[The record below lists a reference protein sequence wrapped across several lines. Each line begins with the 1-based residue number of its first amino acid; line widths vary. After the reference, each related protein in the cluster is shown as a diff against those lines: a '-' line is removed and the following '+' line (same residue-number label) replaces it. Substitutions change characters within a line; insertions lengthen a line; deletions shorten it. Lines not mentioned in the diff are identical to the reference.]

1 MRDEQNIARARSL
14 RRASNLPEQTAWRAL
29 RGLRDHGWPVR
40 RQHAIGRVIVDFA
53 IVRARLAI
61 EIDGS
66 IHQRDDVAAH
76 DGARDAAL
84 AAAGWRILRVP
95 ARTALSGDALLARV
109 RLALASHGP
118 SP

>member
-14 RRASNLPEQTAWRAL
+14 RRRANLPEQTAWRAL
-29 RGLRDHGWPVR
+29 RDLRDHGWPVR
-40 RQHAIGRVIVDFA
+40 RQHPVGGIIVDFA

-61 EIDGS
+61 EIDGA
-66 IHQRDDVAAH
+66 IHERDDVAAR
-76 DGARDAAL
+76 DAARDAAL
-84 AAAGWRILRVP
+84 AAAGWRVLRVP